1 MSFFIE
7 LGLMIG
13 IIILASA
20 AAKHFFSPARQ
31 RPRQHARHQRE
42 ESAGDEAAKLRYKER
57 TEAREMY
64 ERLVREKLAVVKD
77 AIAMGY
83 SEVEL
88 SKLDRRLAEL
98 IGEDELKNLISAAPE
113 APLPN
118 ADLLDTDLLNEV
130 EKLRSK
136 QKEQ

>member
-1 MSFFIE
+1 
-7 LGLMIG
+7 
-13 IIILASA
+13 
-20 AAKHFFSPARQ
+20 
-31 RPRQHARHQRE
+31 
-42 ESAGDEAAKLRYKER
+42 
-57 TEAREMY
+57 MY

-98 IGEDELKNLISAAPE
+98 IGEDELKNLISDAPE